1 MLNARH
7 IQWTARGTLRM
18 LDQRALPLEERWV
31 EASSA
36 HDVAEAIRGMAIR
49 GAPLIGV
56 AAAFGMAL
64 AAAASLDGL
73 RVAGT
78 ELKAARPTAVNLAWA
93 VDRMLGAAE
102 RKPTAAALLA
112 EAQRIADEDAAMSRQ
127 LSHLGANLLPAEGG
141 VLTHCNAGMLAMIDY
156 GSALGVIRAAHEAG
170 KRLHVF
176 VDETRPFLQGARL
189 TAWELA
195 QLGIPMTLIT
205 DSMAG
210 WFMHRGE
217 IQAVVTG
224 ADRIA
229 ANGDTANKIG
239 TYSVAVLAREHGLPM
254 YIAAPVTTIDPECPS
269 GECIPI
275 EQRAEAEVTHA
286 AGVRTAPEGVHAANP
301 AFDVTPARLISGI
314 ITNEGIAYPPFM
326 DDLARFIRH
335 SREGTAQAVGGS

>member
-1 MLNARH
+1 
-7 IQWTARGTLRM
+7 M
-18 LDQRALPLEERWV
+18 LDQRALPLEELWV
-31 EASSA
+31 EAASA
-36 HDVAEAIRGMAIR
+36 QEVAKAIRDMAIR

-64 AAAASLDGL
+64 AAAESLDDL
-73 RVAGT
+73 RAAAA

-93 VDRMLGAAE
+93 VDRMLAAAE
-102 RKPTAAALLA
+102 RQPTASALLD

-127 LSHLGANLLPAEGG
+127 LSQLGAKLLPAEGG

-189 TAWELA
+189 TAWELR

-210 WFMHRGE
+210 WFMQRGE

-254 YIAAPVTTIDPECPS
+254 YVAAPVSTIDAQCPS
-269 GECIPI
+269 GDHIPI
-275 EQRAEAEVTHA
+275 EQRPEAEVTHA

-314 ITNEGIAYPPFM
+314 ITNEGIAYPPFTA
-326 DDLARFIRH
+326 DLARFVRRG
-335 SREGTAQAVGGS
+335 REGAARQLGGR